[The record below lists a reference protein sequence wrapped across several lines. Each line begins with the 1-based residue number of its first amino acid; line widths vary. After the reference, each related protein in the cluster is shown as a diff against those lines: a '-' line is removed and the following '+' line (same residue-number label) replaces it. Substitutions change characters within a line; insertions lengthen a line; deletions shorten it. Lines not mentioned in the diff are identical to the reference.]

1 MYLNPR
7 LFEYST
13 PIDSNTPTLS
23 IAALRDKEAQG
34 LARGLPLMQRAG
46 QAAAQWAAHICA
58 PPAQV
63 LALVGPGNN
72 GGDALVAA
80 RLLLSM
86 GLHVTVVMPLVA
98 KQSPADAQQALADWQ
113 ALGQMTFAS
122 LPQQKPALVIDG
134 LFGIGLSRPLAE
146 PFQRLIDTV
155 NAWQTNVLALD
166 LASGVDAETG
176 AAWGRP
182 INATQTLAFISP
194 CHAFQAPCAKPFLG
208 QCRVASLEL

>member
-13 PIDSNTPTLS
+13 PIDSSTPTLS

-63 LALVGPGNN
+63 FVLVGPGNN

-86 GLHVTVVMPLVA
+86 GLHVTVVMPQVA
-98 KQSPADAQQALADWQ
+98 EQSPADAQKALADWQ
-113 ALGQMTFAS
+113 ALGQPT
-122 LPQQKPALVIDG
+122 LTTPPNRRPDLVIDG

-182 INATQTLAFISP
+182 IIATQTLAFISP
-194 CHAFQAPCAKPFLG
+194 CHAFQAPCAQPFLG